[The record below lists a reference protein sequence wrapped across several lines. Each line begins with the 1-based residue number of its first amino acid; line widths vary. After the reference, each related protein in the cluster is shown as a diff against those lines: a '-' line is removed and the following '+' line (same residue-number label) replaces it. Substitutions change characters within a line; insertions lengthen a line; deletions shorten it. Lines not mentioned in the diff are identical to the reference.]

1 MKYQSVEASGVYVTE
16 KGTRLTIE
24 DENPTKGFRKSYAS
38 ITLSSSYLVWLT
50 PMNIWHAL
58 ALSDSMS
65 LDLGRIRLPMKEN
78 RIDEGNNRKK

>member
-1 MKYQSVEASGVYVTE
+1 MYVVE
-16 KGTRLTIE
+16 KGPRLITE
-24 DENPTKGFRKSYAS
+24 DENPAKGLRKSYKS

-78 RIDEGNNRKK
+78 WIDEGNKRKK